1 MWSLAEGP
9 GAGVMLC
16 PSCARVRLRVGGVA
30 VHEHVECGKS
40 DQERLAE
47 GGVDWCLTCGQI
59 TANLPLHSLVFHP
72 QTVRTRL
79 LATGLLAVTPIPSMP
94 TSTTT
99 PPPYALAAV
108 PPPPPA
114 TATSASPPRRP
125 HAPAHADPHRPP
137 PSAPAHAHP
146 SRPLF

>member
-1 MWSLAEGP
+1 
-9 GAGVMLC
+9 MLC
-16 PSCARVRLRVGGVA
+16 PSCARVRVRVGGVA

-40 DQERLAE
+40 DQERLAD

-99 PPPYALAAV
+99 PPPYPSPPCRRRLPPQPHPLA
-108 PPPPPA
+108 PPA
-114 TATSASPPRRP
+114 ARTPPHTPTPTDLPLPRL
-125 HAPAHADPHRPP
+125 HTHIHPAR
-137 PSAPAHAHP
+137 S
-146 SRPLF
+146 SRST

>member
-1 MWSLAEGP
+1 
-9 GAGVMLC
+9 VMLC
-16 PSCARVRLRVGGVA
+16 PSCARVRVRVGGVA

-114 TATSASPPRRP
+114 TATSASPP
-125 HAPAHADPHRPP
+125 PP
-137 PSAPAHAHP
+137 PPPPPPAPPPPPPPAPPGHP
-146 SRPLF
+146 PPPPPRG